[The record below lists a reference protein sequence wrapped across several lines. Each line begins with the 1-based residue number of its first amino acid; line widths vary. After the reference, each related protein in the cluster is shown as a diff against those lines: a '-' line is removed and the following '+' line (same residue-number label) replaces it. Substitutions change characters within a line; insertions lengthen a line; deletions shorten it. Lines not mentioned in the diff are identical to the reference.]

1 MPTEAEPARD
11 APAHDDPAAADGRIE
26 LPPITFR
33 AIAFGSGPRFTRD
46 AFGPVLVFY
55 VVWKLV
61 GIVPG
66 ILAATA
72 VALAAVYYERK
83 RDRAGLVVRI
93 ALALVLVQAVVGIVT
108 RSAEIYLIQ
117 PVIVSGIYGLAFL
130 VSPALGRPL
139 TAVFASELYPFPL
152 EVRESESFR
161 RIFSRLSYAW
171 GVYQLVRSTLKA
183 AVLIGLGVDLYV
195 VVNFLTGAPM
205 IAGMMSWSIWYTVR
219 SFRRSEEWGWA
230 IAALDAGTLPPSAE
244 PSEA

>member
-1 MPTEAEPARD
+1 
-11 APAHDDPAAADGRIE
+11 
-26 LPPITFR
+26 
-33 AIAFGSGPRFTRD
+33 
-46 AFGPVLVFY
+46 VLVFY
-55 VVWKLV
+55 LVWKLV

-72 VALAAVYYERK
+72 VALAAVYYERR

-93 ALALVLVQAVVGIVT
+93 ALALGLIQAVVGIVT
-108 RSAEIYLIQ
+108 RSAEVYLIQ
-117 PVIVSGIYGLAFL
+117 PVIVSGLYGIAFL
-130 VSPALGRPL
+130 VSPMLGKPL
-139 TAVFASELYPFPL
+139 TAVFANELYPFPP
-152 EVRESESFR
+152 EVRESDSFR

-171 GVYQLVRSTLKA
+171 GGYQLVRSALKA
-183 AVLIGLGVDLYV
+183 AVLIGLGVDIYV

-219 SFRRSEEWGWA
+219 AFRRSEEWGWA